1 MPDPDDAPMD
11 RRKFFRRGLSELI
24 RPLASA
30 ISPLERVARK
40 IGEMESA
47 PASRTIGKIAPNLW
61 LRPPGA
67 IAEKQF
73 VQTCDRSN
81 KCVEACPAK
90 CIKLEPGGKN
100 GAGVPYIEIDS
111 AACVVCDGLYC
122 MHVCPSGALVP
133 TSINDIDMGTAV
145 WHEESCTR
153 NGGSDCQIC
162 VDECPLGEMAITVKG
177 AEIEVKPLG
186 CIGCGMC
193 QHFCPT
199 APKSISVIPKAA
211 KEA

>member
-1 MPDPDDAPMD
+1 MPDDAPMD
-11 RRKFFRRGLSELI
+11 RRRFFRRGFSELI
-24 RPLASA
+24 RPIVSA

-40 IGEMESA
+40 IGEMESTIA
-47 PASRTIGKIAPNLW
+47 NRTVGKIAPDLW

-67 IAEKQF
+67 VAEKQF
-73 VQTCDRSN
+73 VQTCDRSG

-90 CIKLEPGGKN
+90 CINLDATGQK
-100 GAGVPYIEIDS
+100 GAGAPYIEIDT

-133 TSINDIDMGTAV
+133 TGINDIDMGTAV
-145 WHEESCTR
+145 WHEETCTR
-153 NGGSDCQIC
+153 GGGSDCKIC
-162 VDECPLGEMAITVKG
+162 VDECPLGEMAIQLKNG
-177 AEIEVKPLG
+177 EIAVQPLG

-199 APKSISVIPKAA
+199 SPKSIVVIPKAA
-211 KEA
+211 KERA

>member
-1 MPDPDDAPMD
+1 MD
-11 RRKFFRRGLSELI
+11 RRRFFRRGLSELI
-24 RPLASA
+24 RPIASA

-40 IGEMESA
+40 LAEMES
-47 PASRTIGKIAPNLW
+47 TIAHRSVGKIAPDLW

-67 IAEKQF
+67 LAEKQF
-73 VQTCDRSN
+73 VQTCRRSG

-90 CIKLEPGGKN
+90 CIKLDAGGEK
-100 GAGVPYIEIDS
+100 GAGAPYIEIDA

-122 MHVCPSGALVP
+122 MRVCPSGALVP

-145 WHEESCTR
+145 WNEESCTR
-153 NGGSDCQIC
+153 SSGSDCKIC
-162 VDECPLGEMAITVKG
+162 VDECPLGEMAIQLKDG
-177 AEIEVKPLG
+177 EIAVQPMG

-199 APKSISVIPKAA
+199 SPKSIVVIPKAA
-211 KEA
+211 KERV